1 MYGRHQSVWISLFSA
16 NQREASGEVCK
27 KSSRIF
33 NVQKGVRDESNGL
46 TVPTSKITVFL
57 ELRSPKTDHFSEQVM
72 SADKYPSIF
81 SRQMEAIV
89 YIISVNKLIGSF
101 IVSTKIMSNNKPLIK
116 YYQKLDG

>member
-89 YIISVNKLIGSF
+89 IKMVTDALFSF
-101 IVSTKIMSNNKPLIK
+101 LNLYTNIPSFKVIFEH
-116 YYQKLDG
+116 